1 MIIENS
7 KTYKAKEVENIF
19 FRPTFCGPSAKDLG
33 VRVVYNMPIPTT
45 VPLLTQCVEVLNSYS
60 SGWQGGSA
68 ANITPCKIDM
78 KKIKAEAAYS
88 ADDYF
93 STVYELMLSSAEANI
108 EDLTGTELEKA
119 ETELFRRSIAD
130 GIFATMWFGC
140 EDEELSLYT
149 TFNGFIRQLIDLGV
163 EYREGV
169 AIKFVQ
175 ENVEINAT
183 DILHETWV
191 DAPEAVRSLAADGQL
206 AYFVSSDIYDA
217 YYFELE
223 NNGALA
229 STMAEGASSRPTLT
243 YHGIPLVEIPV
254 KRYSPSRANTFCLL
268 TDRRNLV
275 LALNTADAPENEVRM
290 WYNPD
295 EMENRQRV
303 TFMAGAKILDH
314 TLLSAKIYDGE
325 VSL

>member
-7 KTYKAKEVENIF
+7 KTYNAKEVEKIF
-19 FRPTFCGPSAKDLG
+19 FRPTFCGKSANELG

-45 VPLLTQCVEVLNSYS
+45 VPLLSQSSEVLCPYTA
-60 SGWQGGSA
+60 GWQGGTA
-68 ANITPCKIDM
+68 KVMDQCHIDM
-78 KKIKAEAAYS
+78 RKIKAESAYS
-88 ADDYF
+88 ADEYF
-93 STVYELMLSSAEANI
+93 STVYELMLLSADANL

-119 ETELFRRSIAD
+119 ETELFRRAIAD

-140 EDEELSLYT
+140 DKEELSLYT
-149 TFNGFIRQLIDLGV
+149 TFNGFIRQLLDLGV
-163 EYREGV
+163 EYRNEV
-169 AIKFVQ
+169 AIKFTQDDVS
-175 ENVEINAT
+175 VNAT
-183 DILHETWV
+183 DILYDTWV
-191 DAPEAVRSLAADGQL
+191 NAPDQLRSIASEGNL

-223 NNGALA
+223 ANGVLN
-229 STMAEGASSRPTLT
+229 TTVQDGKISRPTLT

-254 KRYSPSRANTFCLL
+254 KRYNLSRANTFCLL

-275 LALNTADAPENEVRM
+275 LALNTMDAPENEVRM

-303 TFMAGAKILDH
+303 SFMAGAKILDH
-314 TLLSAKIYDGE
+314 NLLSAEIYDGK
-325 VSL
+325 VSF